1 MVLSVNRDE
10 MFLTHVLDQINFLK
24 EQFRGLEVE
33 NLMEDSL
40 LQRTSLRSFEVIGE
54 SLKSIS
60 GDFKAG
66 HPEVEWDE
74 IVEFAEGQVN
84 QNPSADW
91 NMLWNFI
98 KLRLPEIEREIKAI
112 QK

>member
-60 GDFKAG
+60 RDFKAG

-84 QNPSADW
+84 QNPSADC

-98 KLRLPEIEREIKAI
+98 MLRLPEIEREIKAI